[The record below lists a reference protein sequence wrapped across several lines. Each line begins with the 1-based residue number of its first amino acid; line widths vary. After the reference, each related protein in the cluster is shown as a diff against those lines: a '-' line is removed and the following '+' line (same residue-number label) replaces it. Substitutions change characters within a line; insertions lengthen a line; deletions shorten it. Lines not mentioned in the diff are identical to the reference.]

1 LQLFNLF
8 MDTKQSSLHYEI
20 RQPKIPIEHPPLLIL
35 LHGYGSNEMDL
46 FSFADEL
53 PDELLI
59 ISARAPK
66 TLGFHSYAWYS
77 INFDQINGKF
87 SDIDEAKEA
96 RDLIAAFI
104 DEMTEKYQVNKEKI
118 FLLGFSQGTI
128 LSYAIALNY
137 PEKIKYVIALSGH
150 INEDLS
156 PDNIHNKLY
165 RKLDFFISHGNSD
178 QVLPVEWARLA
189 PEIFYILGIRNV
201 YKEYNAGHGVHP
213 QNFYDLRNWIIER
226 LK

>member
-1 LQLFNLF
+1 
-8 MDTKQSSLHYEI
+8 MDTNNSTLHYEI
-20 RQPKIPIEHPPLLIL
+20 RYPKIQTENPPLLIL

-59 ISARAPK
+59 ISARAPLS
-66 TLGFHSYAWYS
+66 LGYHSYAWYT
-77 INFDQINGKF
+77 IHFDQQNGKF
-87 SDIDEAKEA
+87 SDVEEAKKA
-96 RDLIAAFI
+96 RDLIAIFI
-104 DEMTEKYQVNKEKI
+104 DEITEKYRVNKDKI

-128 LSYAIALNY
+128 LSYAVALNY
-137 PEKIKYVIALSGH
+137 PEKIKYVIALSGY

-178 QVLPVEWARLA
+178 QVLPVNWARMA
-189 PEIFYILGIRNV
+189 PEIFYILGIKNV

-213 QNFYDLRNWIIER
+213 QNFYDLKNWISER
-226 LK
+226 LKS